1 MPSQDRDGTNNEQQP
16 LLLRQDTQT
25 KALQKSFFTPLR
37 RMLLVVFSLSFTF
50 GLTNTPMLYAYRVL
64 TCQEYYRHNK
74 PYHGKGD
81 QCAIPEVDVR
91 TAQAVSVSE
100 YSIRHGCSVE
110 RKLNLFETHL
120 VVTLTTIG
128 GVLNLLTTGWLQRNY
143 GVKATM
149 IHQSI
154 WPLLRNAGQILG
166 IWKGGKT
173 GLLFFQLTQGFMIL
187 GGGPGYLL
195 SANNYVGAVV
205 EPSARTGSFG

>member
-1 MPSQDRDGTNNEQQP
+1 
-16 LLLRQDTQT
+16 
-25 KALQKSFFTPLR
+25 
-37 RMLLVVFSLSFTF
+37 MLLVVFSLSFTF

-100 YSIRHGCSVE
+100 CSTRHDAQRGTQ
-110 RKLNLFETHL
+110 LIPPETL
-120 VVTLTTIG
+120 PVVTLTTIG